1 MDTQLVIE
9 EYDSFIALKR
19 FREGGEF
26 LELAAEAARNENDLA
41 GELVITNELIGH
53 YRKNDDEQKCRA
65 AIARAR
71 ELLSSAEPDEI
82 LTGTT
87 FINMGTGYTRFGDF
101 KAAIECFDAAEK
113 AYAGNVSARDKR
125 WGALYN
131 NRASALEAVGK
142 YSEAEE
148 YYSRALRL
156 TRATDSIEDEAITCI
171 NLADL
176 AEKAGHT
183 EKIKA
188 LLDRAWYLM
197 STVRNPD
204 AYHAYVCEKLAPAFA
219 HFDRA
224 DCAEKL
230 MNKAETYGKISSG
243 R

>member
-113 AYAGNVSARDKR
+113 AYTGNVSARDKR

-131 NRASALEAVGK
+131 NRASALEAVGE

-148 YYSRALRL
+148 YY
-156 TRATDSIEDEAITCI
+156 
-171 NLADL
+171 
-176 AEKAGHT
+176 
-183 EKIKA
+183 
-188 LLDRAWYLM
+188 
-197 STVRNPD
+197 
-204 AYHAYVCEKLAPAFA
+204 
-219 HFDRA
+219 
-224 DCAEKL
+224 
-230 MNKAETYGKISSG
+230 
-243 R
+243 